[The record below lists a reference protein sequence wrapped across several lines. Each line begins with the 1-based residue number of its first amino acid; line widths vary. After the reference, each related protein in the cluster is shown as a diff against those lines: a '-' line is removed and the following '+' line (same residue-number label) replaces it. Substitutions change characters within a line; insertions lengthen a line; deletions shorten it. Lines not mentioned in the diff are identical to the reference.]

1 MGNYP
6 TSNRKSSRI
15 GFPLH
20 HNLVFWKFCKSWN
33 LYHQHTVNSSW
44 DYTMIYLI
52 LYLQSLFLAH
62 NRSAIKMCSSKLN
75 WISWDYLLTVKSFFF
90 YSEAKVNIFCGSS
103 KDVREAWGFCSILKC
118 PWDSILFLT
127 DTKLEHLLIKF

>member
-62 NRSAIKMCSSKLN
+62 NGSAIKMCASKLN

-90 YSEAKVNIFCGSS
+90 LFWSKGEHFLWELQGCERGLGFLLYSLNVLG
-103 KDVREAWGFCSILKC
+103 ILSYS
-118 PWDSILFLT
+118 W
-127 DTKLEHLLIKF
+127 LIPS